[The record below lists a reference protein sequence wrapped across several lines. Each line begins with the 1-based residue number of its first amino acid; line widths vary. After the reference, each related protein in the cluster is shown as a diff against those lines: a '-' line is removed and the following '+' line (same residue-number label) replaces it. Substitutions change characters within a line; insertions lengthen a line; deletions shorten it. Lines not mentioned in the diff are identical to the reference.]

1 VEVYDA
7 ILTYFRGVN
16 GQNAFN
22 RRNGNESPQPWNRR
36 RPVLTSR
43 PTDPRRLVR
52 PGDSDVGG
60 TMKATSSRRWFPVAV
75 LALVA
80 GTLLAGPA
88 GARTDGPA
96 ATPGPLAGLIK
107 QSKKE
112 SGLVFYANAPASNLK
127 VVTDRFQYY
136 HPWIKTTSYDLDNNV
151 IFSKYASEA
160 AQGTRTADLL
170 ISSAP
175 NLWVYATRQ
184 KFLVDYDPLQLSAFP
199 SFAKQYKGVFIIS
212 PDPAII
218 MYNKLLLKDKV
229 PQSVTEMANDPDTYG
244 KLTGYTVDNL
254 FGYTGLW
261 GYVQK
266 KGWSNL
272 EKIGKDKFRAQ
283 TGVAGQRSLVSQ
295 GAAVAAYLT
304 SPTVR
309 LGIETDPALSKILGW
324 TYNKDATPLIPRGMG
339 ITVKAASPASAK
351 LFLNWLFTKAGQQ
364 AMCDAGF
371 TAYRNNFTPKNCSN
385 TLADVYAKV
394 GQKNTILVPFSQ
406 KFVNDYP
413 KFKARWHGIFG

>member
-1 VEVYDA
+1 M
-7 ILTYFRGVN
+7 
-16 GQNAFN
+16 N
-22 RRNGNESPQPWNRR
+22 R
-36 RPVLTSR
+36 
-43 PTDPRRLVR
+43 
-52 PGDSDVGG
+52 
-60 TMKATSSRRWFPVAV
+60 TSSRRWLPVVV

-80 GTLLAGPA
+80 GTLLAGQA
-88 GARTDGPA
+88 GARSDRSA
-96 ATPGPLAGLIK
+96 AVRPGPLAGLIK

-136 HPWIKTTSYDLDNNV
+136 HPWVKTTAYDLDNNV

-175 NLWVYATRQ
+175 NLWVYAVR
-184 KFLVDYDPLQLSAFP
+184 KKYLVDYDPLQLSAFP
-199 SFAKQYKGVFIIS
+199 KFAKQYPGVFIIS

-218 MYNKLLLKDKV
+218 MYNKLLLGDKV
-229 PQSVTEMANDPDTYG
+229 PQSISQMASDPGTYG

-254 FGYTGLW
+254 FGYTGIW

-266 KGWSNL
+266 KGWSAFTR
-272 EKIGKDKFRAQ
+272 IGKDRFKAQ
-283 TGVAGQRSLVSQ
+283 TGVAGQRTLVSQ

-309 LGIETDPALSKILGW
+309 LGIETDPQLSKILGW
-324 TYNKDATPLIPRGMG
+324 TYNKDATPLVPRGMG
-339 ITVKAASPASAK
+339 ITKKAASPATAK
-351 LFLNWLFTKAGQQ
+351 LFLNWLYTKAGQQ

-371 TAYRNNFTPKNCSN
+371 TAFRNNFTPKSCSN

-394 GQKNTILVPFSQ
+394 GQKNVILVPFSQ

>member
-1 VEVYDA
+1 
-7 ILTYFRGVN
+7 
-16 GQNAFN
+16 
-22 RRNGNESPQPWNRR
+22 
-36 RPVLTSR
+36 
-43 PTDPRRLVR
+43 
-52 PGDSDVGG
+52 
-60 TMKATSSRRWFPVAV
+60 MKATSSRRWLPVAAI
-75 LALVA
+75 ALVA
-80 GTLLAGPA
+80 GALLAGTA
-88 GARTDGPA
+88 GARTDESS

-127 VVTDRFQYY
+127 VVTDRFKYY
-136 HPWIKTTSYDLDNNV
+136 HPWIQTTAYDLDNNV

-184 KFLVDYDPLQLSAFP
+184 KYMVDYDPLQLSAFP
-199 SFAKQYKGVFIIS
+199 KFAKQYKGIFIIS

-229 PQSVTEMANDPDTYG
+229 PSSLTEMANDPGTYG

-254 FGYTGLW
+254 FGYTGIW

-266 KGWSNL
+266 KGWSNF
-272 EKIGKDKFRAQ
+272 EKVGKDKFRAQ

-339 ITVKAASPASAK
+339 ITAKAASPASAK

-371 TAYRNNFTPKNCSN
+371 TAFRNNFTPKNCSN

-394 GQKNTILVPFSQ
+394 GQKNVILVPFSQ

-413 KFKARWHGIFG
+413 AYKKRWHEIFG

>member
-1 VEVYDA
+1 
-7 ILTYFRGVN
+7 
-16 GQNAFN
+16 
-22 RRNGNESPQPWNRR
+22 
-36 RPVLTSR
+36 
-43 PTDPRRLVR
+43 
-52 PGDSDVGG
+52 
-60 TMKATSSRRWFPVAV
+60 MKSMSSRRWLPVATV
-75 LALVA
+75 ALVA
-80 GTLLAGPA
+80 GALLAGTA
-88 GARTDGPA
+88 GARTDAGT

-136 HPWIKTTSYDLDNNV
+136 HPWIKTTAYDLDNNV

-175 NLWVYATRQ
+175 NLWVYATRR

-199 SFAKQYKGVFIIS
+199 KFAKQYKGVFIIS

-229 PQSVTEMANDPDTYG
+229 PQSLTQMANDPGTYG

-351 LFLNWLFTKAGQQ
+351 LFLNWVFTKAGQQ

-371 TAYRNNFTPKNCSN
+371 TAFRNSFTPKSCTN
-385 TLADVYAKV
+385 TLADVYKKV

-406 KFVNDYP
+406 KFVNDQP
-413 KFKARWHGIFG
+413 AFAKRWHGIFG

>member
-1 VEVYDA
+1 M
-7 ILTYFRGVN
+7 
-16 GQNAFN
+16 
-22 RRNGNESPQPWNRR
+22 RR
-36 RPVLTSR
+36 
-43 PTDPRRLVR
+43 
-52 PGDSDVGG
+52 
-60 TMKATSSRRWFPVAV
+60 TSSRRWLPAAL

-80 GTLLAGPA
+80 ATLLAGTA
-88 GARTDGPA
+88 GARTDRTA

-127 VVTDRFQYY
+127 IVTDRFQYY
-136 HPWIKTTSYDLDNNV
+136 HPWIKSTAYDLDNNV

-175 NLWVYATRQ
+175 NLWVYATR
-184 KFLVDYDPLQLSAFP
+184 KRYMVNYDPLQLSAFP
-199 SFAKQYKGVFIIS
+199 KFAKQYPGVFIIS

-218 MYNKLLLKDKV
+218 MYNKLLLRDKV
-229 PQSVTEMANDPDTYG
+229 PQSLTQMANDPGTYG

-272 EKIGKDKFRAQ
+272 EKIGKSKFTAQ

-295 GAAVAAYLT
+295 GAAVAAVLT

-309 LGIETDPALSKILGW
+309 LGIETDPALSRILGW
-324 TYNKDATPLIPRGMG
+324 TYNRDATPLIPRGMG
-339 ITVKAASPASAK
+339 ITAKAASPASAK
-351 LFLNWLFTKAGQQ
+351 LFLNWLYTKAGQQ

-371 TAYRNNFTPKNCSN
+371 TAFRNNFTPKSCSN

-394 GQKNTILVPFSQ
+394 GQKNVILVPFSQ

>member
-1 VEVYDA
+1 
-7 ILTYFRGVN
+7 
-16 GQNAFN
+16 
-22 RRNGNESPQPWNRR
+22 
-36 RPVLTSR
+36 
-43 PTDPRRLVR
+43 
-52 PGDSDVGG
+52 
-60 TMKATSSRRWFPVAV
+60 MAV

-80 GTLLAGPA
+80 GTLLAGQA
-88 GARTDGPA
+88 GARSDRTA

-127 VVTDRFQYY
+127 IVTDRFQYY
-136 HPWIKTTSYDLDNNV
+136 HPWVKTTSYDLDNNV

-175 NLWVYATRQ
+175 NLWVYATRK

-199 SFAKQYKGVFIIS
+199 KFAKQYPGVFIIS

-218 MYNKLLLKDKV
+218 MYNKLVLGNKV
-229 PQSVTEMANDPDTYG
+229 PQSITQMANDPGTYG

-254 FGYTGLW
+254 FGYTGIW

-266 KGWSNL
+266 KGWSNF
-272 EKIGKDKFRAQ
+272 EKIGKDKFKAQ

-309 LGIETDPALSKILGW
+309 LGIETDPQLSKILGW
-324 TYNKDATPLIPRGMG
+324 TYNKDATPLVPRGMG
-339 ITVKAASPASAK
+339 ITKKAASPATAK
-351 LFLNWLFTKAGQQ
+351 LFLNWLYTKAGQQ

-371 TAYRNNFTPKNCSN
+371 TAFRNNFTPKNCSN

-394 GQKNTILVPFSQ
+394 GQKNVILVPFSQ

-413 KFKARWHGIFG
+413 KFKTRWHGIFG